1 METILSILLILG
13 ALLIAAISP
22 GPSFV
27 LVAKYAIGASRNDGV
42 AAAIGM
48 GVGGVILSILA
59 LTGLHAVLTNV
70 PILFV
75 ILKLL
80 GGIYLVYLAIRFW
93 LEAKQTLEFD
103 SDNSKTKST
112 FKMSFLV
119 ALVTQL
125 SNPKAAITYGVIFA
139 ALLPADITSSFYF
152 ILPPLVFMVETG
164 WYLIVTL
171 TLSSASPRA
180 VYLKSKSLF
189 DRIAGSVM
197 AGLGI
202 KLLSSTVSD

>member
-1 METILSILLILG
+1 MVVSILLILG
-13 ALLIAAISP
+13 ALLVAAISP
-22 GPSFV
+22 GPGFV
-27 LVAKYAIGASRNDGV
+27 LVAKFAIGASRNDGI
-42 AAAIGM
+42 AASIGM
-48 GVGGVILSILA
+48 GIGGFILSLLA
-59 LTGLHAVLTNV
+59 LTGLHAVFTSV

-75 ILKLL
+75 ILKAL
-80 GGIYLVYLAIRFW
+80 GGLYLVYLAIRQW
-93 LEAKQTLEFD
+93 LGAKQTLEIESGD
-103 SDNSKTKST
+103 SKTQST
-112 FKMSFLV
+112 VKNSFLI

-125 SNPKAAITYGVIFA
+125 SNAKAAITYGVIFA
-139 ALLPADITSSFYF
+139 ALLPLNFTSTVYF

-164 WYLIVTL
+164 WYLLVTL

-202 KLLSSTVSD
+202 KLISSTVSD

>member
-1 METILSILLILG
+1 MVVSILLILG
-13 ALLIAAISP
+13 ALLVAAISP
-22 GPSFV
+22 GPGFV
-27 LVAKYAIGASRNDGV
+27 LVAKFAIGASRNDGI
-42 AAAIGM
+42 AASIGM
-48 GVGGVILSILA
+48 GIGGFILSLLA
-59 LTGLHAVLTNV
+59 LTGLHAVSTSV

-75 ILKLL
+75 ILKAL
-80 GGIYLVYLAIRFW
+80 GGLYLVYLAIRQW
-93 LEAKQTLEFD
+93 LGAKQTLEIESGD
-103 SDNSKTKST
+103 SKTQST
-112 FKMSFLV
+112 VKNSFLI

-125 SNPKAAITYGVIFA
+125 SNAKAAITYGVIFA
-139 ALLPADITSSFYF
+139 ALLPLNFTSTVYF

-164 WYLIVTL
+164 WYLLVTL

-202 KLLSSTVSD
+202 KLISSTVSD

>member
-1 METILSILLILG
+1 MVVSILLILG
-13 ALLIAAISP
+13 ALLVAAISP
-22 GPSFV
+22 GPGFV
-27 LVAKYAIGASRNDGV
+27 LVAKFAIGASRNDGI
-42 AAAIGM
+42 AASIGM
-48 GVGGVILSILA
+48 GIGGFILSLLA
-59 LTGLHAVLTNV
+59 LTGLHAVFTSV

-75 ILKLL
+75 ILKAL
-80 GGIYLVYLAIRFW
+80 GGLYLVYLAIRQW
-93 LEAKQTLEFD
+93 LGAKQTLEIED
-103 SDNSKTKST
+103 GAGKTQST
-112 FKMSFLV
+112 VKNSFLI

-125 SNPKAAITYGVIFA
+125 SNAKAAITYGVIFA
-139 ALLPADITSSFYF
+139 ALLPLNFTSTVYF

-164 WYLIVTL
+164 WYLLVTL

-202 KLLSSTVSD
+202 KLISSTVSD

>member
-1 METILSILLILG
+1 METIFSILLILG
-13 ALLIAAISP
+13 ALLVAAISR

-27 LVAKYAIGASRNDGV
+27 LVAKYAIGSSRKDAV

-48 GVGGVILSILA
+48 GVGGVILAILA
-59 LTGLHAVLTNV
+59 LTGLHAVLINV

-80 GGIYLVYLAIRFW
+80 GGLYLVYLAIRFW
-93 LEAKQTLEFD
+93 LGAKQALTFD
-103 SDNSKTKST
+103 GDNSGTHSSV
-112 FKMSFLV
+112 KMSFLV
-119 ALVTQL
+119 ALATQL

-164 WYLIVTL
+164 WYLLVTL

-180 VYLKSKSLF
+180 VYLQSKSLF

>member
-1 METILSILLILG
+1 MDMVVSISLILG
-13 ALLIAAISP
+13 ALLVAAISP

-27 LVAKYAIGASRNDGV
+27 LVAKFAIGASRNDGI
-42 AAAIGM
+42 AASIGM
-48 GVGGVILSILA
+48 GIGGVILSLLA
-59 LTGLHAVLTNV
+59 LTGLHAVFTSV

-75 ILKLL
+75 ILKVL
-80 GGIYLVYLAIRFW
+80 GGLYLVYLAIRFW
-93 LEAKQTLEFD
+93 LGAEQALEIED
-103 SDNSKTKST
+103 GVGKTKST
-112 FKMSFLV
+112 VKKSFLI

-125 SNPKAAITYGVIFA
+125 SNPKTAITYGVIFA
-139 ALLPADITSSFYF
+139 ALLPVNITSTIYF

-164 WYLIVTL
+164 WYLLVTL

-202 KLLSSTVSD
+202 KLISSTVSD